1 MKNPL
6 QKFEEVETD
15 FLVFSKTVC
24 GYCVAAKRLL
34 EGSRMAYT
42 EINLDDDIQLR
53 SDLIMATGHRT
64 VPLIFDL
71 RAEVVFVGGFD
82 ELKTYL

>member
-6 QKFEEVETD
+6 HQFEEVETD
-15 FLVFSKTVC
+15 FLIFSKTVC

-34 EGSRMAYT
+34 EGSRMSYT
-42 EINLDDDIQLR
+42 EINLDDDVQLR

-64 VPLIFDL
+64 VPIIFDL
-71 RAEVVFVGGFD
+71 RKEVIFVGGFD
-82 ELKTYL
+82 ELKRYL

>member
-6 QKFEEVETD
+6 HQFEEVETD

-34 EGSRMAYT
+34 EASRMSYT
-42 EINLDDDIQLR
+42 EFNLDDDVQLR
-53 SDLIMATGHRT
+53 SDLIMKTGHKT
-64 VPLIFDL
+64 VPIIFDL
-71 RAEVVFVGGFD
+71 REEVIFVGGFD
-82 ELKTYL
+82 ELKRYL